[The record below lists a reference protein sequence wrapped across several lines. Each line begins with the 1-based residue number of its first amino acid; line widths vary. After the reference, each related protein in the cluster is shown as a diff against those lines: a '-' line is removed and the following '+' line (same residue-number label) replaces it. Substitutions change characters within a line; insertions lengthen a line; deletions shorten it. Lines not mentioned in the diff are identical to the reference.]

1 MRTSCH
7 LFAELFDSPQ
17 NYKELYNLRHSQ
29 ARNIVERIF
38 GVAKNHFVILRE
50 TNDYPM
56 LTQAKIVSACG
67 VIHNFIATYDPDD
80 LPEPWGPEEVF
91 TSSAEAAGSLGSG
104 SIGGPET
111 HRASMKR
118 EDIAQGMWL
127 SYQEELEARG
137 QV

>member
-1 MRTSCH
+1 M
-7 LFAELFDSPQ
+7 
-17 NYKELYNLRHSQ
+17 
-29 ARNIVERIF
+29 
-38 GVAKNHFVILRE
+38 
-50 TNDYPM
+50 
-56 LTQAKIVSACG
+56 
-67 VIHNFIATYDPDD
+67 
-80 LPEPWGPEEVF
+80 F